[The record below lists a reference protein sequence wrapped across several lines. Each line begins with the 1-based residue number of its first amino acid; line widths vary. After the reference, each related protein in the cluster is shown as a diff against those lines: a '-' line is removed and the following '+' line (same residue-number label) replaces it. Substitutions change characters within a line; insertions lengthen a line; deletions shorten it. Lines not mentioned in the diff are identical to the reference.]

1 MRFAKIPDD
10 VNPGM
15 AGGFVKNEH
24 TAGATDED
32 YDSEDERERQLLQL
46 QVKGYSHQ
54 KKNTID
60 FRHLITQCTC
70 VYLINSFIFCVRE
83 KIELCVGT

>member
-1 MRFAKIPDD
+1 MQFFFHGTRFNEAFIFKDVFEMRFAKIPDD

-46 QVKGYSHQ
+46 QVCGD
-54 KKNTID
+54 IG
-60 FRHLITQCTC
+60 L
-70 VYLINSFIFCVRE
+70 
-83 KIELCVGT
+83 

>member
-46 QVKGYSHQ
+46 QVNGSFPS
-54 KKNTID
+54 KKKPPSI
-60 FRHLITQCTC
+60 LAI
-70 VYLINSFIFCVRE
+70 
-83 KIELCVGT
+83 

>member
-46 QVKGYSHQ
+46 QVKGHSHP
-54 KKNTID
+54 KLTSISAIYLLNS
-60 FRHLITQCTC
+60 RG
-70 VYLINSFIFCVRE
+70 VRLINPFNCNERE
-83 KIELCVGT
+83 NICLYMGT